1 MAKPTVFSAIKEGW
15 YAEDWHAARDEMAAI
30 LEYDQGNDRK
40 RAFELATAETY
51 KRYGSCPPT
60 VGPPRTD

>member
-30 LEYDQGNDRK
+30 LEYDQGNNGQ
-40 RAFELATAETY
+40 RALDLATAETY

-60 VGPPRTD
+60 KAPPRTD